1 MRLMRRDPGIETGL
15 PDVARVLAR
24 GTSAGLPLSDAL
36 ARGADALDG
45 ELAIAMR
52 RAAADLR
59 AGHPTRAA
67 LRPLEQRPG
76 GVLLVGA
83 IELHHELG
91 GDLVASL
98 AGIAEGLA
106 DRERLRLEA
115 RAATA
120 QARIAARI
128 VPLAPLGSLLMLAVV
143 APGAAAALLTAP
155 VGLAIVGIA
164 ATVTAVAMVLL
175 RRIAQGA
182 GL

>member
-98 AGIAEGLA
+98 AGIAEG
-106 DRERLRLEA
+106 ERLRLEA

-155 VGLAIVGIA
+155 AGLAIVGIA